1 MGSEDIDT
9 DIESVPEDSIES
21 KPIDKV
27 AKELAGI
34 RKRRNTDT
42 KSRFPSAI
50 EDWTLLAGI

>member
-1 MGSEDIDT
+1 MGSEDIGI
-9 DIESVPEDSIES
+9 DIEKDPEDSVES

-42 KSRFPSAI
+42 KIDFP
-50 EDWTLLAGI
+50 LLLKTGPYLQE